1 MHRMLNRSN
10 ARGRRDAQQGIVMW
24 VALVVLI
31 VMTLAGL
38 AMVRQASSGL
48 SIAGNIAFKES
59 ATSSADAGTEV
70 ARGWFTGQSTL
81 TLDSDSPAQGYFS
94 TWNPSVDPT
103 TFPWDNANSVPVILD
118 ASVGNT
124 SRYRIERLC
133 QITGSSTA
141 SNQVCSDLPD
151 DSGQSHGGPSYNSP
165 TPQTPVFK
173 PYFRVTTQVTG
184 PRNTVSYTQVILN

>member
-1 MHRMLNRSN
+1 MHRLLNRS
-10 ARGRRDAQQGIVMW
+10 RVVDGRNGQRGIVMW
-24 VALVVLI
+24 VALIVLI

-38 AMVRQASSGL
+38 AMVRQSSSGL
-48 SIAGNIAFKES
+48 SIAGNIAFKQN

-70 ARGWFTGQSTL
+70 ARSWFTAQSTA
-81 TLDSDSPAQGYFS
+81 TLEADSPAQGYFS

-118 ASVGNT
+118 ANVGNT

-133 QITGSSTA
+133 QNTGSSAATT
-141 SNQVCSDLPD
+141 QVCSDLPD
-151 DSGQSHGGPSYNSP
+151 DSGQPHGGPSYNSG